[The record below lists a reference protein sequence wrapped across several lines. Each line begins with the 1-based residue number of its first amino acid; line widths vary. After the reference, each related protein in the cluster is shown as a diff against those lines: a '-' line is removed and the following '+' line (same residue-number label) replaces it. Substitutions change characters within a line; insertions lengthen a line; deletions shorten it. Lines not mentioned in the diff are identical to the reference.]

1 MGTVED
7 YQERSRKLA
16 RRFLQ
21 TAVVVDDKAYMA
33 PESGNGPRG
42 EVVKPSRIPGVSD
55 QNDQDLARHG
65 SQHSLDAASVID
77 SFSQLG
83 VICGVIRPTGSA
95 LEAMRKADIVVLDW
109 FLRDDNPQYT
119 LDLLVNLLAGESD
132 RNSLRLVSIY
142 TGEAQLEKVCADV
155 LDKLREASLKPVQD
169 NAGATISYQ
178 HGRVV
183 LYAKSDVNL
192 AKTFKDRSVVERDL
206 PGKLVK
212 DFAAMTSGLLPAIA
226 LTSLAA
232 VREGAHRV
240 LDRFSSDLDPAFL
253 AHRMCLT
260 NPDDAERQIVDNIAE
275 EFRGLMDNAVAEAS
289 PAGVEAVKCWMRKYH
304 QAKIPKFKE
313 FMSNG
318 KAHNLESDIELVSRG
333 FYPCGRN
340 NNMDDKDIDRQINR
354 KHIEDLSKSLSD
366 NGNNAL
372 GLDEQLAW
380 IMSFRTVYNEPPPTL
395 WLGSVLSKQSKSSDE
410 GEHHWICMRPR
421 CDCVRLK
428 EKTSFF
434 FLPLV
439 KLEKLSKE
447 NMRKPEKKQKYNRDE
462 QIVIRL
468 SNNVF
473 EHLSIKFD
481 SADWICQ
488 QFQPSPEKEA
498 VIAKKRD
505 DGHFEF
511 IDSNEKRYTW
521 RGELKAEYAQQIAH
535 KFAASL
541 SRVAVDESE
550 WLRRMSKKDGWVEKN
565 CS

>member
-21 TAVVVDDKAYMA
+21 TAVVVDDEAYMGS
-33 PESGNGPRG
+33 EQDNEPRE
-42 EVVKPSRIPGVSD
+42 EVVPPSRTSG
-55 QNDQDLARHG
+55 QNDQEPVQRR
-65 SQHSLDAASVID
+65 SQHSLDAGSVID

-109 FLRDDNPQYT
+109 FLRDDDSQYT
-119 LDLLVNLLAGESD
+119 LNLLGNLLAGESD

-142 TGEAQLEKVCADV
+142 TGEAQLEKVCAGV
-155 LDKLREASLKPVQD
+155 VDKLTEASLKPVQD

-178 HGRVV
+178 HGHVV
-183 LYAKSDVNL
+183 LYAKSNVNL
-192 AKTFKDRSVVERDL
+192 ANAFKGRSVAERDL
-206 PGKLVK
+206 PGKLIE
-212 DFAAMTSGLLPAIA
+212 DFASMTSGLLPAIA

-232 VREGAHRV
+232 VREGAHKV

-304 QAKIPKFKE
+304 QVEISKFKE
-313 FMSNG
+313 FMPNG
-318 KAHNLESDIELVSRG
+318 KAHNLESDIDLVSRG

-340 NNMDDKDIDRQINR
+340 DNKNDKKINSQINR
-354 KHIEDLSKSLSD
+354 KYIESLSELLSG
-366 NGNNAL
+366 NNNNAL

-395 WLGSVLSKQSKSSDE
+395 WLGSVLSEQSESSDE
-410 GEHHWICMRPR
+410 GKSHLICMRPR
-421 CDCVRLK
+421 CDCVRL
-428 EKTSFF
+428 EKKTVFF
-434 FLPLV
+434 FISLV
-439 KLEKLSKE
+439 NKSEA
-447 NMRKPEKKQKYNRDE
+447 KKQVVVRFDDDRFE
-462 QIVIRL
+462 RL
-468 SNNVF
+468 GI
-473 EHLSIKFD
+473 EFD
-481 SADWICQ
+481 SAYWVCKE
-488 QFQPSPEKEA
+488 FEPSQEHES
-498 VIAKKRD
+498 VIAEKGDNDR
-505 DGHFEF
+505 FEF
-511 IDSNEKRYTW
+511 TDSCSNRYTW
-521 RGELKAEYAQQIAH
+521 RGELKAEYAQRIAQSL
-535 KFAASL
+535 AAEL

-550 WLRRMSKKDGWVEKN
+550 WLRRMAQKGD
-565 CS
+565 